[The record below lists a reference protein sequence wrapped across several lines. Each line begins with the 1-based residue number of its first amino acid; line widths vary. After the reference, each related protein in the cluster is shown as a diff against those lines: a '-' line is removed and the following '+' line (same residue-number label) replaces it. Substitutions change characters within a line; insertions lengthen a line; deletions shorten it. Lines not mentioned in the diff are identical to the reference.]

1 LENAVF
7 AQRIVVGRDNHIG
20 PEPSAAAANSAPV
33 MLELRDVT
41 VRYGP
46 VVGVRD
52 LSLKL
57 YSGEI
62 VTLLGS
68 NGAGKSTT
76 LNAVIGLTPPSDGR
90 VVFEEEDI
98 TSRAPE
104 AIVKRGVTLVPEG
117 RHIFAN
123 LTVGENLRLG
133 AAALSREE
141 YEELLPEVL
150 DLFPVVKER
159 LGTRAGLFS
168 GGEQQQ
174 LAIARALMSRP
185 RLMLLDE
192 PSLGLAPRIVATVFE
207 LIETLRRR
215 GVTILLVEQSV
226 ERALD
231 VADRAYVLSS
241 GQLQMSE
248 NADSIDSAAVENAYL
263 GLSSGEV

>member
-1 LENAVF
+1 MHHM
-7 AQRIVVGRDNHIG
+7 RPG
-20 PEPSAAAANSAPV
+20 PNAAAANGGPA
-33 MLELRDVT
+33 MLELRGVT

-46 VVGVRD
+46 VVGIRD

-57 YSGEI
+57 YRGEI

-76 LNAVIGLTPPSDGR
+76 LNAVVGLAPTSAGR
-90 VVFEEEDI
+90 VVFEDEDV

-133 AAALSREE
+133 AAALSRAE
-141 YEELLPEVL
+141 YEELLSEVL
-150 DLFPVVKER
+150 DLFPIIKER
-159 LGTRAGLFS
+159 LQTRAGLFS

-207 LIETLRRR
+207 LIETMRHR

-241 GQLQMSE
+241 GQLQMSG
-248 NADSIDSAAVENAYL
+248 NADSIDSAAIENAYL
-263 GLSSGEV
+263 GLSSAEVY